1 MEALMTRVKLQMALT
16 SQTKAN
22 RALVKNIFEDFIPTN
37 DPESIELQNLAAVIE
52 CTSRNL
58 LPGRYAEMDR
68 SEIRR
73 KFDELRNLV

>member
-1 MEALMTRVKLQMALT
+1 MTRVKLQMALT
-16 SQTKAN
+16 ATAKAD
-22 RALVKNIFEDFIPTN
+22 RALIKNIFEDFIPTN

-58 LPGRYAEMDR
+58 LPARYAEMDR

-73 KFDELRNLV
+73 KFDELRGLV